1 MADNFVLIKNWFNL
15 GFPIA
20 IPMRGIARNCAELRA
35 TVFKFLGIVRS
46 CAQLLGVYKARHC
59 AQLKVTCVGNPSLTQ
74 DI

>member
-35 TVFKFLGIVRS
+35 TVFQFRGIV
-46 CAQLLGVYKARHC
+46 QNYGK
-59 AQLKVTCVGNPSLTQ
+59 QNPHFFNILSESENR
-74 DI
+74 I

>member
-35 TVFKFLGIVRS
+35 TVFKFRGIVQN
-46 CAQLLGVYKARHC
+46 CGKQ
-59 AQLKVTCVGNPSLTQ
+59 NPRFFNILSESENR
-74 DI
+74 I